1 MGTVQSHTL
10 MALVRADELGLTDA
24 THLTVSQIDPLL
36 RGRVRRAMK
45 QALDAARADLL
56 EASPEQVVQA
66 AFLQLHPRGKDVDIK
81 DALAV
86 ANRFAELKDS
96 AEVPKSSTRLPSLV
110 TFLSLGLVVILVGSV
125 FLYKKLKPT
134 PEDAFLATPLGEAL
148 DEPLT
153 GFVVAVDKAQDAKPF
168 TDKLLSPAV
177 RKQTGDEAYN
187 RLSDV
192 VSASIAMS
200 KTKPTDELYLD
211 YNKKLNALNLAF
223 TDAKV
228 PAFLYAY
235 LETTNDGLSSNWLM
249 AYVVRRRF
257 AVNIAGNELK
267 VMWGKRIDRLNF
279 NMTATGLI
287 SPGHD
292 FVMLPI
298 EYNEYYF
305 LDRLLLPSGTNG
317 TLGLDIGRDNNE
329 AVLTAGRKAAP
340 LVFEE
345 IVANSEFTKE
355 DAEYVASELKRRDL
369 GIQALRQKNYRLRG
383 DVTLRMPEALVDQLD
398 EINDPDAQQV
408 VKAADRLEGYQLQVD
423 SALTHVMEIQ
433 QREFVVEQLEKK
445 RLGGDQF
452 PLPEE
457 AGKDSVDKRAFVSSR
472 LMLLLREQPCPRIAL
487 WRTAAAG
494 LSDVTSLPR
503 AHGSAFVLSL
513 LGHELGLLP
522 KDQWLS
528 ALRRQ
533 RNQLAQLTEKLFDK
547 SPAEIQKA
555 AATVYERVFK
565 SKPPEV
571 VVTELGK

>member
-1 MGTVQSHTL
+1 MGSVQSHTL
-10 MALVRADELGLTDA
+10 LALVRAEELGLTEA
-24 THLTVSQIDPLL
+24 THLAVSNIDPLL
-36 RGRVRRAMK
+36 RGRVKRNMGK
-45 QALDAARADLL
+45 ALATARADLL
-56 EASPEQVVQA
+56 EATPEHVLQA
-66 AFLQLHPRGKDVDIK
+66 AFLQLHPRGKDVDIQ
-81 DALAV
+81 DPVAV
-86 ANRFAELKDS
+86 SNAFAELRSS
-96 AEVPKSSTRLPSLV
+96 AEVPRSSTRAPSLV
-110 TFLSLGLVVILVGSV
+110 VFVGLALLVLATAGIVI
-125 FLYKKLKPT
+125 YKKYNPT
-134 PEDAFLATPLGEAL
+134 PEDAFLATPLGKAL
-148 DEPLT
+148 DKPLT
-153 GFVVAVDKAQDAKPF
+153 GFVVAIDKAQDTKPF
-168 TDKLLSPAV
+168 TDELLSPAV
-177 RKQTGDEAYN
+177 QKQTGDDAYN

-200 KTKPTDELYLD
+200 KTKPTEELYLD

-257 AVNIAGNELK
+257 SVKIGSQELK

-279 NMTATGLI
+279 NMTATGLL

-345 IVANSEFTKE
+345 IVNNSEFSQD
-355 DAEYVASELKRRDL
+355 DAEFVANELKRRDL
-369 GIQALRQKNYRLRG
+369 GIQALRRKNYRLRG
-383 DVTLRMPEALVDQLD
+383 DVTLRMPEALVEQLD
-398 EINDPDAQQV
+398 EINDPDAQQI
-408 VKAADRLEGYQLQVD
+408 VKAADRLEGYQRQVD
-423 SALTHVMEIQ
+423 SALTHILELQ
-433 QREFVVEQLEKK
+433 EREFVVEQLEKK
-445 RLGGDQF
+445 RLDPDQF
-452 PLPEE
+452 ALPEG
-457 AGKDSVDKRAFVSSR
+457 AGKDSIDKRAFVSSR
-472 LMLLLREQPCPRIAL
+472 LLLLMREQPCPRIAL
-487 WRTAAAG
+487 WRVAASG

-503 AHGSAFVLSL
+503 AHGGAFVLSL

-528 ALRRQ
+528 ALRRE
-533 RNQLAQLTEKLFDK
+533 RTQLAQLTEKLFDK

-555 AATVYERVFK
+555 AAAAYDQVFK